1 MKIKEL
7 LANAYRSSTLLPGE
21 IDSILGITL
30 HKTKEYVY
38 KKSDKNLTFA
48 TIKKFKKLIK
58 KREADWPMAYLRG
71 WQEFYGL
78 KFLVNKNT
86 LIPRPDSELII
97 DTSLDFLKKKKKLNI
112 LDIGTGSACLIIALA
127 KNSLNNN
134 YFASDISKS
143 ALKIAKTN
151 ARKNKVKINFIHS
164 NLLKNIS
171 KQKFDLIVANLP
183 YLKHEQMEEPSIK
196 KEPRSA
202 LLSGK
207 QGLDHYT
214 KLLSNIAEYLN
225 KKFLILLEIDPQQ
238 NTAIKNLIKKY
249 LPKANIE
256 IIQDLN
262 KLDRLVKISSK

>member
-1 MKIKEL
+1 MQLIKE
-7 LANAYRSSTLLPGE
+7 AS
-21 IDSILGITL
+21 
-30 HKTKEYVY
+30 KE
-38 KKSDKNLTFA
+38 K
-48 TIKKFKKLIK
+48 
-58 KREADWPMAYLRG
+58 LRG
-71 WQEFYGL
+71 GFYTPEPIASFIL
-78 KFLVNKNT
+78 KWAFNVN
-86 LIPRPDSELII
+86 EE
-97 DTSLDFLKKKKKLNI
+97 
-112 LDIGTGSACLIIALA
+112 LDILEPSCGDGVFLEEIQKRNYEYNSVTAIEFDEVEAAKSGKISLGKSKII
-127 KNSLNNN
+127 NSD
-134 YFASDISKS
+134 FHEFC
-143 ALKIAKTN
+143 
-151 ARKNKVKINFIHS
+151 INT
-164 NLLKNIS
+164 